1 MKFLIALTYQKKK
14 KIYCIRKK
22 KGKNLS
28 FHVLNVDMNKA
39 YDRVD
44 WNFLHAVQLTM
55 NFSPSLIN
63 LIQEC
68 VTTVN
73 YTLLIKG
80 SPTQCFKHSRDH
92 RQGDPL
98 SPYLFL
104 MCAMSSQ
111 LLLCKLNFKRALK
124 ELNQGIKATLSLI
137 YFS

>member
-1 MKFLIALTYQKKK
+1 MKFFIALTYQKI
-14 KIYCIRKK
+14 KIKNPCIRKK
-22 KGKNLS
+22 KGKKLS
-28 FHVLNVDMNKA
+28 FHVLRVDMNKA

-44 WNFLHAVQLTM
+44 WNFQHAVLLTK
-55 NFSPSLIN
+55 NFSSSLIN

-80 SPTQCFKHSRDH
+80 SPTQYFKHGRGH

-124 ELNQGIKATLSLI
+124 ELN
-137 YFS
+137 